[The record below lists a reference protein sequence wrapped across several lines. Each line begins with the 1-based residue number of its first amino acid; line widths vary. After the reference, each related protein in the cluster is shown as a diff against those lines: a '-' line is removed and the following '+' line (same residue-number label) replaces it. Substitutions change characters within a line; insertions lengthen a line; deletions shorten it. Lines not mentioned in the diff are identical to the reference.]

1 MEGICGAHCEDC
13 PSYKKTCE
21 GCRETNGCPFGKKC
35 WIANYIEIDG
45 KESFEQ
51 FKNTIIE
58 EFNTLKVEGLPEIK
72 ELYILNGS
80 FINQEVPLPNGE
92 KVKLLKEDESYLG
105 NQVECIFNEEGN
117 KKYFGLAAN
126 MNFLLVSEYS
136 EDGENP
142 EIIIYKKR

>member
-1 MEGICGAHCEDC
+1 MEGICGAHCADC

-21 GCRETNGCPFGKKC
+21 GCRETSGCPFGKKC

-51 FKNTIIE
+51 FKNKIIE